1 VFSTGMRRLT
11 ILSTSAL
18 MLAGCV
24 AREPA
29 PPPVTTPTPV
39 AAKPQVV
46 HSDLMGA
53 TAGQLIQLLGQP
65 ALQVRE
71 GPGLKLQFRGRTC
84 VLDTYL
90 YPTANGERVT
100 YVDARL
106 PSGTDTNTQQC
117 IAAQLGR

>member
-1 VFSTGMRRLT
+1 MRCL
-11 ILSTSAL
+11 IIIASSAVL
-18 MLAGCV
+18 LAGCV

-29 PPPVTTPTPV
+29 PAPVATPAPV

-71 GPGLKLQFRGRTC
+71 GPGLKLQFRKRGC
-84 VLDTYL
+84 VLDAYL
-90 YPTANGERVT
+90 YPGAGGERVT

-106 PSGTDTNTQQC
+106 PSGNDTNTQEC

>member
-1 VFSTGMRRLT
+1 MRH
-11 ILSTSAL
+11 ILSLTAVAFL
-18 MLAGCV
+18 LAGCA
-24 AREPA
+24 ARTPEPA
-29 PPPVTTPTPV
+29 PVATPAP
-39 AAKPQVV
+39 AQNKPQVV

-84 VLDTYL
+84 VLDAYL
-90 YPTANGERVT
+90 YPQGNQGERVT

-106 PSGTDTNTQQC
+106 PSGADTNTQNC

>member
-1 VFSTGMRRLT
+1 MRRLT
-11 ILSTSAL
+11 ILATSAFL
-18 MLAGCV
+18 LSACV
-24 AREPA
+24 ARDPA
-29 PPPVTTPTPV
+29 PTPV
-39 AAKPQVV
+39 ATPAPVAAPKPQIV

-71 GPGLKLQFRGRTC
+71 GPGLKLQFRKRGC

>member
-1 VFSTGMRRLT
+1 MPMRFL
-11 ILSTSAL
+11 LPVAAFVL
-18 MLAGCV
+18 LAGCV

-29 PPPVTTPTPV
+29 PTPIATPTPV
-39 AAKPQVV
+39 APKPQVV

-71 GPGLKLQFRGRTC
+71 GLGLKLQFRGRSC

-90 YPTANGERVT
+90 YPQGTSGERVT

-106 PSGTDTNTQQC
+106 PSGNDTNTQEC
-117 IAAQLGR
+117 IASQLRRVP

>member
-1 VFSTGMRRLT
+1 MRFIVPLAAAA
-11 ILSTSAL
+11 LSLSA
-18 MLAGCV
+18 CV
-24 AREPA
+24 ARDPA
-29 PPPVTTPTPV
+29 PAPVQAPPV
-39 AAKPQVV
+39 AAPKPQIV

-71 GPGLKLQFRGRTC
+71 GPGLKLQFRKRGC